1 MTVERTALLV
11 MDVQQ
16 AIVDRTIKDPDYLT
30 RLSGAIDRAR
40 RADIRVVYVRV
51 GFRPDHPE
59 LSPRNRI
66 FANMTHLDQFDESSP
81 TTQIVPAIAPQSGDI
96 IVTKRRVSA
105 FTGSDLEVVLRANDV
120 STLVLAG
127 IATSGVVLSTLR
139 DAADRDFRLVV
150 LSDCCADSDL
160 EVHHVLM
167 AKIFPRQAEILT
179 AAEWPDR

>member
-1 MTVERTALLV
+1 MASSCMGLIASRRSCSTGPRRELRNLGSRFAAARNRTPCDVTLVGSAHGGDLEAMTVERTALLV

-105 FTGSDLEVVLRANDV
+105 FTGSDLEVVLRAND
-120 STLVLAG
+120 
-127 IATSGVVLSTLR
+127 
-139 DAADRDFRLVV
+139 
-150 LSDCCADSDL
+150 
-160 EVHHVLM
+160 
-167 AKIFPRQAEILT
+167 
-179 AAEWPDR
+179 